1 MNGKCS
7 VVFTISEFN
16 GDPQVTTRCL
26 VRRANSVI
34 KKNSNNNALIVK
46 PKHEIKRL
54 ETVQYILALHNKLN
68 ELDAVDKATTKVR
81 VDNLDAEFIH
91 AKRKDS
97 DEYYDL
103 VIINMGTKEVPI
115 MRNFYL
121 SDTQSGLIRTPGFK
135 PEYEFTLTERP
146 VEDDAEE
153 DSEDEE

>member
-1 MNGKCS
+1 MKGKCS

-16 GDPQVTTRCL
+16 GDPQITARCL

-46 PKHEIKRL
+46 PKYEVKRL

-68 ELDAVDKATTKVR
+68 ELDAIDKATTKVR

-103 VIINMGTKEVPI
+103 VVVNLGTKEVPI

-121 SDTQSGLIRTPGFK
+121 SDTQSGLISTPWFK
-135 PEYEFTLTERP
+135 PEYEFTLSELV
-146 VEDDAEE
+146 VEETDQ
-153 DSEDEE
+153 DEETE

>member
-1 MNGKCS
+1 MKGKCS

-16 GDPQVTTRCL
+16 GDPQITVRCL

-46 PKHEIKRL
+46 PKYEVKRL

-68 ELDAVDKATTKVR
+68 ELDVIDKATTKVR

-103 VIINMGTKEVPI
+103 VVVNLGTKEVPI

-121 SDTQSGLIRTPGFK
+121 SDTQSGLISTPGFK
-135 PEYEFTLTERP
+135 PEYEFTLSELV
-146 VEDDAEE
+146 VEETDQ
-153 DSEDEE
+153 DEETE

>member
-1 MNGKCS
+1 MKGKCS

-16 GDPQVTTRCL
+16 GDPQITARCL

-46 PKHEIKRL
+46 PKYEVKRL

-68 ELDAVDKATTKVR
+68 ELDAIDKATTKVR

-103 VIINMGTKEVPI
+103 VVVNLGTKEVPI

-121 SDTQSGLIRTPGFK
+121 SDTQSGLISTPGFK
-135 PEYEFTLTERP
+135 PEYEFTLSELVVEETEQ
-146 VEDDAEE
+146 
-153 DSEDEE
+153 DEETE

>member
-1 MNGKCS
+1 MVGKTS

-16 GDPQVTTRCL
+16 GDPQITVRCL

-46 PKHEIKRL
+46 PKYEVKRL

-68 ELDAVDKATTKVR
+68 ELDAVDKATTKIR

-103 VIINMGTKEVPI
+103 VVVNLGTKEVPI

-121 SDTQSGLIRTPGFK
+121 SDTQSGLISTPGFK
-135 PEYEFTLTERP
+135 PEYEFTLSELV
-146 VEDDAEE
+146 VEETDQ
-153 DSEDEE
+153 DEETE

>member
-1 MNGKCS
+1 MKGKCS

-16 GDPQVTTRCL
+16 GDPQITARCL

-46 PKHEIKRL
+46 PKYEVKRL

-68 ELDAVDKATTKVR
+68 ELDAIDKATTKVR

-103 VIINMGTKEVPI
+103 VVVNLGTKEVPI

-121 SDTQSGLIRTPGFK
+121 SDTQSGLISTPGFK
-135 PEYEFTLTERP
+135 PEYEFTLSELE
-146 VEDDAEE
+146 VEETDQ
-153 DSEDEE
+153 DEETE

>member
-1 MNGKCS
+1 MKGKCS

-16 GDPQVTTRCL
+16 GDPQITVRCL

-46 PKHEIKRL
+46 PKHEVKRL

-68 ELDAVDKATTKVR
+68 ELDAIDKATTKVR

-91 AKRKDS
+91 AKRKDF

-103 VIINMGTKEVPI
+103 VVVNLGTKEVPI

-121 SDTQSGLIRTPGFK
+121 SNIQSGLISTPGFT
-135 PEYEFTLTERP
+135 PEYEFTY
-146 VEDDAEE
+146 VETTLDEEVE
-153 DSEDEE
+153 DSEDNE

>member
-1 MNGKCS
+1 MKGKCS

-16 GDPQVTTRCL
+16 GDPQITVRCL

-46 PKHEIKRL
+46 PKHEVKRL

-68 ELDAVDKATTKVR
+68 ELDTVDKSTTKVR

-91 AKRKDS
+91 AKRKDF

-103 VIINMGTKEVPI
+103 VVVNLGTKEVPI

-121 SDTQSGLIRTPGFK
+121 SNIQSGLISTPGFT
-135 PEYEFTLTERP
+135 PEYEFTY
-146 VEDDAEE
+146 VEATLDEE
-153 DSEDEE
+153 VDDSEDNE

>member
-1 MNGKCS
+1 MKGKCS

-16 GDPQVTTRCL
+16 GDPQITARCL

-46 PKHEIKRL
+46 PKYEVKRL

-68 ELDAVDKATTKVR
+68 ELDAIDKATTKVR

-103 VIINMGTKEVPI
+103 VVVNLGTKEVPI

-121 SDTQSGLIRTPGFK
+121 SDTQSGLIITPGFK
-135 PEYEFTLTERP
+135 PEYEFTLSELV
-146 VEDDAEE
+146 VEETDQ
-153 DSEDEE
+153 DEETD